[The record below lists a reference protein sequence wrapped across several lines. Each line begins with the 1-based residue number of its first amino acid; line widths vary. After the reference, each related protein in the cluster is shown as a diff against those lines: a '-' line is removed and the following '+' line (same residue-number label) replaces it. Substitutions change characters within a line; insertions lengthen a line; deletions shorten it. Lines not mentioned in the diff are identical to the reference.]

1 MSRVTEAQVMEALK
15 TVIEPGR
22 GQDIVALNMVNGVVV
37 RDGNVGFAI
46 EVDPRQGQAM
56 EPLRKQAE
64 QKVLALSGV
73 SSVTAVLTA
82 EKAGAPG
89 GAPGGPA
96 GAQGQPQR
104 VAQGPGQGPGQGAG
118 QGPGQG
124 SGQRSGPERAMVPGV
139 RSIIAV
145 ASGKGGVGKSTTTT
159 NLALALATQGLKVG
173 VLDADIY
180 GPSQPRMLGISGRP
194 QSPDGKALTPM
205 ENFGIKC
212 MSMGF
217 LVPEDTPMIWRGP
230 MVQSALQQMLR
241 DVDWG
246 ELDVLVVDMP
256 PGTGD
261 AQLTMAQQVP
271 LAGAVIVST
280 PQDIALIDAK
290 KGLNMFR
297 KVDIPVL
304 GIIENMSTFVCPNCS
319 HESHIFGHGGAR
331 READKLGM
339 AFLGEVPLDIEI
351 RETSDEGR
359 PVVVSHPESPQAQRY
374 QEIAGAIWSDLSA
387 RLDDGGRAA
396 PKIVMQ

>member
-1 MSRVTEAQVMEALK
+1 MAGISEEQIKEALK
-15 TVIEPGR
+15 AVRDPDSGK
-22 GQDIVALNMVNGVVV
+22 DIVAAGMISGLVVK
-37 RDGNVGFAI
+37 DGNVGFAI
-46 EVDPRQGQAM
+46 EVDPKRGPKL

-64 QKVLALSGV
+64 TAVAKLPGVL
-73 SSVTAVLTA
+73 SVTAVLTA
-82 EKAGAPG
+82 HRDMPAGGQQPQQAQAPSQARQQAAG
-89 GAPGGPA
+89 A
-96 GAQGQPQR
+96 GAQ
-104 VAQGPGQGPGQGAG
+104 
-118 QGPGQG
+118 
-124 SGQRSGPERAMVPGV
+124 RAMVPGV

-145 ASGKGGVGKSTTTT
+145 ASGKGGVGKSTTAA
-159 NLALALATQGLKVG
+159 NLALALSTLGLRVG

-194 QSPDGKALTPM
+194 SSPDGKTLTPM
-205 ENFGIKC
+205 ENYGVKC

-217 LVPEDTPMIWRGP
+217 LVAEDTPMIWRGP

-271 LAGAVIVST
+271 LTGAVIVST

-297 KVDIPVL
+297 KVDVPVF
-304 GIIENMSTFVCPNCS
+304 GIIENMSVFVCPNCG
-319 HESHIFGHGGAR
+319 HESHIFSHGGAKK
-331 READKLGM
+331 EAERLGM
-339 AFLGEVPLDIEI
+339 EFLGELPLDIAI
-351 RETSDEGR
+351 RETSDGGR
-359 PVVVSHPESPQAQRY
+359 PIVISDPESPQAKTYMTIAQRVW
-374 QEIAGAIWSDLSA
+374 EKAKPL
-387 RLDDGGRAA
+387 LEGGGQRQA

>member
-22 GQDIVALNMVNGVVV
+22 GQDIVALSMVNGVVV

-46 EVDPRQGQAM
+46 EVDPRQGPAM
-56 EPLRKQAE
+56 EPLRKEAE
-64 QKVLALSGV
+64 QKVLALPGV

-82 EKAGAPG
+82 EKATAGGAAAPG
-89 GAPGGPA
+89 GHGT
-96 GAQGQPQR
+96 QGQPQR
-104 VAQGPGQGPGQGAG
+104 VAQGPTQGAG
-118 QGPGQG
+118 HGPAPGQ
-124 SGQRSGPERAMVPGV
+124 RPGPERALVPGV
-139 RSIIAV
+139 RAIVAV

-159 NLALALATQGLKVG
+159 NLALAFATRGLKVG

-194 QSPDGKALTPM
+194 QSPNGQTLTPM
-205 ENFGIKC
+205 ENFGVKC

-217 LVPEDTPMIWRGP
+217 LVPEDSPMIWRGP

-331 READKLGM
+331 REAEKLGM
-339 AFLGEVPLDIEI
+339 AFLGEIPLDIEI

-359 PVVVSHPESPQAQRY
+359 PVVVSRPDGPQARRY
-374 QEIAGAIWSDLSA
+374 LEIAEAVWADLSA
-387 RLDDGGRAA
+387 RLDGGGRAA